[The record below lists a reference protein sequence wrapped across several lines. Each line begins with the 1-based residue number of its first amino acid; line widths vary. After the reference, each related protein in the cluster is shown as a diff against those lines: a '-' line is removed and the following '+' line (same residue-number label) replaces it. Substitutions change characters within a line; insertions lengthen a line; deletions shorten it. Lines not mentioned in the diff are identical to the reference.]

1 MNYLANKLLS
11 LGVTDI
17 HQAFPKETV
26 MLDEVTLPLAK
37 LSPAKP
43 GMATAQIEDLRR
55 ATGTDITAQ
64 VEEAWAFLVAHAFV
78 M

>member
-17 HQAFPKETV
+17 HQEFPKETV
-26 MLDEVTLPLAK
+26 VLDGE
-37 LSPAKP
+37 
-43 GMATAQIEDLRR
+43 
-55 ATGTDITAQ
+55 DITQQ
-64 VEEAWAFLVAHAFV
+64 VEEAWAFLVENAFV